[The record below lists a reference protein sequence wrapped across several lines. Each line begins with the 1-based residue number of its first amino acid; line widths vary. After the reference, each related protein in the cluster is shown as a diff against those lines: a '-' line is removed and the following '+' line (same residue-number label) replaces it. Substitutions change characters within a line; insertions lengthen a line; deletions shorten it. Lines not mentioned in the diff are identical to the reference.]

1 MRALIGLLLA
11 LVVAAVFQ
19 SGPLFCAVAVVA
31 VVTLGVRFWMRRV
44 TAGLRVGRRFERR
57 LFFGETTTVT
67 LEIHNG
73 SALPIPWLLVHESL
87 PGAIATPGVVSQV
100 LSLKGHETGTV
111 TYQLTGRRRGFHAV
125 GPLTLTIGDV
135 FGLAR
140 TAVQVPEQ
148 PHLIVYP
155 RILAPGELDLPTLAL
170 FGNVR
175 SRRRTLGDPARV
187 AGVRDYAPGDPLHDI
202 HWRATAAVG
211 ALQVKQY
218 QPATTIQTMIF
229 LDLHRPGYTAA
240 SAAAALYATDFAVT
254 VAATVAH
261 HLIGRRQEVGLVTNG
276 RLVLP
281 VDRRQASGDRPESA
295 ARTDALV
302 PADDPLVA
310 SAAHTLTGSVE
321 VTPAPIPPGKGRGH
335 LMRLLELLARVE
347 LQERGDPLV
356 TLLNRHSVSLPWG
369 STAVVITGTPSD
381 QLFMTLHRLREAGAL
396 VVLFLVA
403 RRPDQAALEARAR
416 ALGIRLHAVWQ
427 DRDVEVI

>member
-1 MRALIGLLLA
+1 MKALIGLLLA

-19 SGPLFCAVAVVA
+19 SGPLFFAVAVVA
-31 VVTLGVRFWMRRV
+31 VVTLGARFWIRRV
-44 TAGLRVGRRFERR
+44 TVGLRVGRRFERR
-57 LFFGETTTVT
+57 LFFGETTTVA

-87 PGAIATPGVVSQV
+87 PGAIATPSVVSQV
-100 LSLKGHETGTV
+100 LSLKGHETGTA

-135 FGLAR
+135 FGLVR

-281 VDRRQASGDRPESA
+281 GDRRQAAGDRQQATGDSPETGTY
-295 ARTDALV
+295 TDAHRLS
-302 PADDPLVA
+302 PVA
-310 SAAHTLTGSVE
+310 WVE
-321 VTPAPIPPGKGRGH
+321 VTAVPIPPGKGRGH

-416 ALGIRLHAVWQ
+416 ALGIHLHAVWQ
-427 DRDVEVI
+427 DPDMARI

>member
-19 SGPLFCAVAVVA
+19 SGPLFFAVAVVA

-125 GPLTLTIGDV
+125 GPLTLTLGDV
-135 FGLAR
+135 FGLVG

-148 PHLIVYP
+148 PYLIVYP

-175 SRRRTLGDPARV
+175 SRLRTLGDPARV

-281 VDRRQASGDRPESA
+281 PAHDVASTHAPTVLLDLA
-295 ARTDALV
+295 AG
-302 PADDPLVA
+302 DPLVA
-310 SAAHTLTGSVE
+310 SAAHTPTGSVE
-321 VTPAPIPPGKGRGH
+321 VTAAPIPPGKGRGH

-356 TLLNRHSVSLPWG
+356 SLLNRHSVSLPWG

-396 VVLFLVA
+396 VVLFLVG

-416 ALGIRLHAVWQ
+416 ALRIRLHAVWQ
-427 DRDVEVI
+427 DPDMERI